1 MSSGCVFSGC
11 PFIHLRV
18 PSCLRCFRA
27 ADIIGTSFAEALR
40 DVVVWSSLLSFLTAD
55 SQSECIVVFTL
66 VCWNM
71 ESAVRI
77 ARISMLN
84 APVDSS
90 EIPLFI
96 CSAMMGRSI
105 QLSALLMITKP
116 AVPLKVGE
124 FCMIW
129 EKIGFVGVHDPSVNT
144 SKLPRSGSVSVRSL
158 GVQEV
163 VGNE

>member
-1 MSSGCVFSGC
+1 
-11 PFIHLRV
+11 
-18 PSCLRCFRA
+18 
-27 ADIIGTSFAEALR
+27 
-40 DVVVWSSLLSFLTAD
+40 
-55 SQSECIVVFTL
+55 
-66 VCWNM
+66 
-71 ESAVRI
+71 
-77 ARISMLN
+77 
-84 APVDSS
+84 
-90 EIPLFI
+90 
-96 CSAMMGRSI
+96 MGRSI
-105 QLSALLMITKP
+105 QLSALLMITNP